1 MDIKEERA
9 LGLHLDKHWYYV
21 AKGRAMMKFLDKI
34 KSTELLDVGAGSGIF
49 ARQLTRAG
57 FCEKVLCVD
66 PNYANEK
73 VEACEGIKIEY
84 KKNVGGVK
92 CNLILMMDVLEHV
105 TDDVQLLK
113 KYTENLSSGDHMFI
127 TVPAFNFLWSGH
139 DVYLEHKRR
148 YTIKSVE
155 NAVRAAGMIPV
166 KSRYFFGVLFP
177 VVAVIR
183 LFGRA
188 LLKIGKKEAR
198 SDLKPC
204 PVLLNTFLVLLHDF
218 ERITLFR
225 INKIFG
231 LSVFCLCRKI

>member
-1 MDIKEERA
+1 
-9 LGLHLDKHWYYV
+9 
-21 AKGRAMMKFLDKI
+21 
-34 KSTELLDVGAGSGIF
+34 
-49 ARQLTRAG
+49 
-57 FCEKVLCVD
+57 
-66 PNYANEK
+66 
-73 VEACEGIKIEY
+73 
-84 KKNVGGVK
+84 
-92 CNLILMMDVLEHV
+92 
-105 TDDVQLLK
+105 
-113 KYTENLSSGDHMFI
+113 MFI